1 MSNSLTFFPNVWLGY
16 FRGNERRWESGGCYL
31 KWGQKNYLIK
41 CLKYLQEE
49 FHAGDTE
56 IQIH

>member
-31 KWGQKNYLIK
+31 KWGQKK
-41 CLKYLQEE
+41 FSDKVP
-49 FHAGDTE
+49 
-56 IQIH
+56 